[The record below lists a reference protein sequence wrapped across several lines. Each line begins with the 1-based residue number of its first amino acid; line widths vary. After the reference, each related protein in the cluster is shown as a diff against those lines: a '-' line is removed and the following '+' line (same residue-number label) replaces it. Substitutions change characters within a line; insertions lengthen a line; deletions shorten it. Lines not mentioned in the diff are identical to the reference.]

1 MPLTPGAKL
10 GHFEILS
17 AIGEGGMGEV
27 YRAHDDKLG
36 RDVAIKVIRADAIE
50 SSDRRERFVR
60 EAKAAAVLNHPNIAT
75 VYEIDEADG
84 LIFIAMELIEGV
96 KLSDWIAS
104 GNLSTERAI
113 EIAIDVAEGLSAA
126 HAKNIVHR
134 DLKPA
139 NIMILEDGRPKIIDF
154 GLAKLLETG
163 SEAETATKAQ
173 AMMGTV
179 AYMSPEQARSGEI
192 DHRSDLFSFGIV
204 LYEMLVGEKP
214 FEGPS
219 APETLSAIINVSA
232 PRLPSTLTSFQPI
245 LDRCLA
251 KDPGARYPGARE
263 VSAAL
268 REKRPQE
275 SSRPNKTPWVLAAVA
290 AVAIVSAVFLT
301 REGGG
306 PSGTPRIANP
316 TLVTRAIG
324 VEDYPAWSPDG
335 GTLAYA
341 ASTNPSFTAN
351 WDVWVSQVRG
361 EQPLNRTA
369 DHLGDDRFPS
379 WSPDGSGLLSGPLG
393 AAAAST

>member
-1 MPLTPGAKL
+1 MPLTPGTKL

-50 SSDRRERFVR
+50 STDRRERFVR

-84 LIFIAMELIEGV
+84 LTFIAMELIEGV
-96 KLSDWIAS
+96 KLSDLIAS
-104 GNLSTERAI
+104 GNLSTERAV

-204 LYEMLVGEKP
+204 LYEMLTGEKP

-219 APETLSAIINVSA
+219 APETLNAIINVSA
-232 PRLPSTLTSFQPI
+232 LRLPSTLASFQPI

-251 KDPGARYPGARE
+251 KDAGARYTGARE
-263 VSAAL
+263 ITAA
-268 REKRPQE
+268 RGTRPGE
-275 SSRPNKTPWVLAAVA
+275 TSRRNKAPWVLAAVA
-290 AVAIVSAVFLT
+290 AAIVAAVFLS
-301 REGGG
+301 REIGG

-316 TLVTRAIG
+316 ILVTRAIG
-324 VEDYPAWSPDG
+324 VEDHPAWSPDG
-335 GTLAYA
+335 ETLAYS
-341 ASTNPSFTAN
+341 ASTNPNLFRFRGVN
-351 WDVWVSQVRG
+351 GRLPCGLEPQRWVQ
-361 EQPLNRTA
+361 
-369 DHLGDDRFPS
+369 
-379 WSPDGSGLLSGPLG
+379 SG
-393 AAAAST
+393 A